1 MCFHNGCVWDSFFDS
16 PPPFFS
22 LSIGFRVLYDF
33 FFVCVSLGRKKSFS
47 TVELLL
53 SFSYALLLEHRLRRI
68 LEEEEED

>member
-33 FFVCVSLGRKKSFS
+33 FFVFGEDK
-47 TVELLL
+47 E
-53 SFSYALLLEHRLRRI
+53 FSYSGVYYGHTTLIFVCIIVGEKV
-68 LEEEEED
+68 